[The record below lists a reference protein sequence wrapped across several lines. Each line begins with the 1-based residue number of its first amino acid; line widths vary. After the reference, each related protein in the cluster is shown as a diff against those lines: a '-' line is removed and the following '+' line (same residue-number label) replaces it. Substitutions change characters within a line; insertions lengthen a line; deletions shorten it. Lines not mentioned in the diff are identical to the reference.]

1 MFSFPSSSWP
11 SSSQIA
17 NAFNRNHLNNAA
29 ESLWQQSSSTDYK
42 SPQAAST
49 QMKPHPS
56 HLTNPFLGR
65 SPLAP
70 SFYLPLQSNNQSMF
84 NPSQLSFPLF
94 PSFPQGALVNALS
107 NDYRRMRGG
116 YDSAISRP
124 IPARTTTREPGK
136 CRGEILS
143 VCINSL
149 CT

>member
-1 MFSFPSSSWP
+1 MFNFPSSSWP

-17 NAFNRNHLNNAA
+17 NAFNRNHLNNLSA
-29 ESLWQQSSSTDYK
+29 ESLWQQSSTDYK
-42 SPQAAST
+42 STLSSASN
-49 QMKPHPS
+49 QIKPHPS

-70 SFYLPLQSNNQSMF
+70 SFYLPLQSNNQTMF

-116 YDSAISRP
+116 YDSPISRP

-136 CRGEILS
+136 CRGEI
-143 VCINSL
+143 
-149 CT
+149 